1 MRKRRLKNILFLLLS
16 TLLCGASALAAAS
29 ARLSGSLLDTAA
41 FAGSLLNSPGT
52 ALAAMQQV
60 WEDEHPIAGAQEDRQ
75 EGSGFWTGLPAQA
88 QQPQEESGQQTETQ
102 QDWGEMPAGMLAVEE
117 TTYSASV
124 GGVYLAAGAGILKN
138 VTQLPSAEVAAEIGQ
153 PLPFSIEVGSSE
165 PQVLIMHTHTTESYC
180 TGEEPWCDPGYPF
193 RSTDNSQ
200 NMVAVGAEIA
210 SVLNAAGITT
220 LQDTTQHDYPSYNG
234 SYDRSKVT
242 VERYLEQYP
251 SIKVVLDIHRDA
263 IQREN
268 GSPVSAVAEIDGKKA
283 AQVMIICGADDGT
296 MGMPNYKQNLRFAA
310 ALQDRLAAMF
320 PGLARPVLFDYRN
333 YNQQL
338 TTGSLLIEMGSHG
351 NTLGEA
357 KYAGQLVGQALVSLF
372 AGQG

>member
-16 TLLCGASALAAAS
+16 TLLCGGGVLAAGS
-29 ARLSGSLLDTAA
+29 VRLAGGQLLDTAV
-41 FAGSLLNSPGT
+41 FAGSLLHSPAAALT
-52 ALAAMQQV
+52 AAQQV
-60 WEDEHPIAGAQEDRQ
+60 WEDEHPVAGAEEDQR
-75 EGSGFWTGLPAQA
+75 EGSGFWTTVPAQTE
-88 QQPQEESGQQTETQ
+88 EESAPQNASGTTAA
-102 QDWGEMPAGMLAVEE
+102 EMPQGMLPVEE
-117 TTYSASV
+117 TTYASEV
-124 GGVYLAAGAGILKN
+124 GGIYLAAGAGVLKN
-138 VTQLPSAEVAAEIGQ
+138 VTQLPAAEVAAEIGQ

-165 PQVLIMHTHTTESYC
+165 PQVLIMHTHTTESYR
-180 TGEEPWCDPGYPF
+180 TGEELWCDPDYPF

-210 SVLNAAGITT
+210 AVLNDAGIAT

-268 GSPVSAVAEIDGKKA
+268 GSPVSAVATVGGKQA

-310 ALQDRLAAMF
+310 ALQDRLATMF
-320 PGLARPVLFDYRN
+320 PGFARPVLFDYRN

-338 TTGSLLIEMGSHG
+338 TTGSLLIEVGSHG
-351 NTLGEA
+351 NTLEEA
-357 KYAGQLVGQALVSLF
+357 KYAGQLVGRALVSLF